1 MKNDIMESLQV
12 ILDIVDNYDACYT
25 KSEITERVLESN
37 INEIIEFTD
46 IVTRDLNRIR
56 NIINES
62 LEDNNV

>member
-37 INEIIEFTD
+37 INEIIEFTG